1 MRYIIVTVTNNN
13 NKKKAGRK
21 MYNPAQ
27 EIFNAIG
34 TKSTHKGYTV
44 CVRDRSGEEREIGT
58 YSKSIAYLRASEFSG
73 FPLVAIRNEETQE
86 FIILN

>member
-1 MRYIIVTVTNNN
+1 
-13 NKKKAGRK
+13 

-58 YSKSIAYLRASEFSG
+58 YSKNIAYLCAQDFKC
-73 FPLVAIRNEETQE
+73 FPFVAIRNEETQE
-86 FIILN
+86 FVILN